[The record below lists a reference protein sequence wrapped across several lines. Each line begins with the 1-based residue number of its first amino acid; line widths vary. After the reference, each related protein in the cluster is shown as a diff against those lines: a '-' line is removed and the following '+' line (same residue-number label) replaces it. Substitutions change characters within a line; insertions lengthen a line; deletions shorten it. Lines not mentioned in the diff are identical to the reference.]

1 MDFEIISLDFESQK
15 SKPIKEHEPVKS
27 LLNIQNGTNWPVV
40 YILHNTDSNDKNL
53 YVGESTSASQRMKDH
68 IRNSIRACFNK
79 VKIIFDP
86 TYNKS
91 AVLDIEQ
98 TLINLFVADGQY
110 KLQNANEGQ
119 SDAHEYYDRAY
130 YQKLVGDI
138 WEKLKN
144 NKFLKINKHYNELV
158 NSELFKFSP
167 YTSLTMEQNEVCM
180 DILKEV
186 LDSLDNKKKYLAM
199 VQGGPGTGKSIVM
212 MHMFHM
218 LQKPEKPNARGKIS
232 TKTGKEDETWKQL
245 VQLKEKIYDYKQ
257 NYNQNNS
264 IKVAYV
270 CPMGALQS
278 TIKNAVKAA
287 GIAKKNVM
295 KPIDVSKF
303 GDNYFDV
310 IFVDE
315 AHRLAHTPIGNSRK
329 AFDDTN
335 KKLFGANSDTN
346 GKKYTQLDWLLKK
359 SRCVVMV
366 FDEGQTVRD
375 SDITV
380 EERDIAFNR
389 VNVKPVNFEL
399 KGQMRCNGGSLYTDF
414 VRQMLNPDGSVPAK
428 PDVGHYDLK
437 VFDKVTEMIETICDY
452 DKDNKLCRVATGFG
466 WQWIAK
472 RYEEAKQSFSNIG
485 DWSASKYFAERT
497 AHYLEKLKVK
507 DGLIELEGKKYV
519 RNIDPDRWT
528 IECDPHEI
536 GCVHTTQGFDYNYIG
551 VIFGPEI
558 DFDPATK
565 RVFVD
570 FAQIADKNSLS
581 TTSVLNGSMSG
592 KDKAE
597 REEQIKQD
605 VLNVYNVLLTRGI
618 RGCYMWACNPNMQQY
633 LKDVINGNPNIMNS
647 NNI

>member
-1 MDFEIISLDFESQK
+1 MDFEIKEFAFEPK
-15 SKPIKEHEPVKS
+15 DNRPIKEHEPVKS
-27 LLNIQNGTNWPVV
+27 LLNVQNGTNWPVV
-40 YILHNTDSNDKNL
+40 YILHNTNPNDNNL

-68 IRNSIRACFNK
+68 IRNSVRNCFNE

-86 TYNKS
+86 RYNKS

-98 TLINLFVADGQY
+98 TLINLFVADKQY

-119 SDAHEYYDRAY
+119 SDAHEYYDRAR
-130 YQKLVGDI
+130 YQKLVEDI
-138 WEKLKN
+138 WEKLKEDN
-144 NKFLKINKHYNELV
+144 LLKIDKHYNELV

-180 DILKEV
+180 DILNEV
-186 LDSLDNKKKYLAM
+186 FDSLENSTKCLTM

-218 LQKPEKPNARGKIS
+218 LKKPKKPNTGGKIS
-232 TKTGKEDETWKQL
+232 TKTGKEDEVWKQL
-245 VQLKEKIYDYKQ
+245 EQQKKRIYER
-257 NYNQNNS
+257 NEEET

-278 TIKNAVKAA
+278 TIQNAVKAA
-287 GIAKKNVM
+287 GITKKNVM
-295 KPIDVSKF
+295 KPIDVSKYEN
-303 GDNYFDV
+303 DYFDV

-329 AFDDTN
+329 AFGETN

-359 SRCVVMV
+359 SKCVVMV

-380 EERDIAFNR
+380 DERDLAFIR
-389 VNVKPVNFEL
+389 IGVEPVKFEL

-414 VRQMLNPDGSVPAK
+414 IKQLLNPEGTIPTR
-428 PDVGHYDLK
+428 PDVGHYDLQ
-437 VFDKVTEMIETICDY
+437 VFDKADDMIETICDY
-452 DKDNKLCRVATGFG
+452 DKTNKLCRVATGFG
-466 WQWIAK
+466 WQWVAK
-472 RYEEAKQSFSNIG
+472 RYEEAKQSFSSCYEWNAP
-485 DWSASKYFAERT
+485 DNFEKRT
-497 AHYLEKLKVK
+497 AHYKKTLKVA
-507 DGLIELEGKKYV
+507 DGLIELDGKKYV

-558 DFDPATK
+558 DFDPKTK
-565 RVFVD
+565 RVCVD
-570 FAQIADKNSLS
+570 YNKIADKNSLS
-581 TTSVLNGSMSG
+581 TTVLSDRRMSEE
-592 KDKAE
+592 DKAK
-597 REEQIKQD
+597 RIEQIRQD

-618 RGCYMWACNPNMQQY
+618 RGCYMWAYNENMQQY
-633 LKDVINGNPNIMNS
+633 LKDLINI
-647 NNI
+647 